1 MRAVLALAII
11 ALVACRA
18 SPGVSPQGAASE
30 PVEVTVVPEP
40 TDAQADAGAPR
51 GPAVAEL
58 RCLREPL
65 PDRIRV
71 QFDRGHSARD
81 LAVWYATTTCRRV
94 TAPRPLLARSTLTQ
108 IDALASRDE
117 LLELFDSLLRG
128 VGLHAVEHGD
138 EVEVVTLAPDADG
151 GAGAE
156 LVVLWPVSDEE
167 DKLP

>member
-18 SPGVSPQGAASE
+18 SPGTPPQAGPSE
-30 PVEVTVVPEP
+30 PYEVTDIPGPVEGQ
-40 TDAQADAGAPR
+40 TDAEVPR
-51 GPAVAEL
+51 APAVAEL

-65 PDRIRV
+65 PERIRV

-94 TAPRPLLARSTLTQ
+94 KAPRPLLARSTLTQ

-128 VGLHAVEHGD
+128 VGLRAVENDD
-138 EVEVVTLAPDADG
+138 EVEVVSLGG
-151 GAGAE
+151 GADAGANAE

-167 DKLP
+167 DELP